1 MERNRIDWKALF
13 GPLCAS
19 KDVDI
24 RRNSV
29 EPTLVVI
36 GISLRSAKLALRER
50 FLLTAAQKAEA
61 LTALVRSDAIDE
73 VIVLSNCNR
82 TEFLV
87 WTQDASEAANSI
99 LRYLTRSFNL
109 KLAEWSSYYRLVG
122 DAAVVHV
129 LRVASG
135 TDAAVFGEA
144 EATNSFLSAWQQA
157 QRAST
162 TGRFLDALMTK
173 AFTVA
178 SRVRQDVGTASNMA
192 TVAEA
197 AVSVCRDSLGDL
209 ERRRVLILGAGQMA
223 LAAVREFQ
231 KAGAGAI
238 TVVNRSWEHAQ
249 QLARQCNVKAA
260 HAESLWEQVLR
271 ADVVVSAVAQRVL
284 LTREELEI
292 VMHERKD
299 KHIVIMDLSVPRTV
313 DPNVR
318 TLEGVLA
325 HDLDGLCA
333 AMDQREQRRTM
344 LPVAERIIAQEAT
357 GFRTK
362 LLSESV
368 LSTIS
373 AMRERLELI
382 CTQEMDQLREQ
393 FGPFTEDQEVAL
405 ETLSAHISQRISA
418 ALARQLK
425 EMPGQ
430 TELTGALQKLF
441 QLEISNLKS
450 KANVAD

>member
-1 MERNRIDWKALF
+1 MKYQETT
-13 GPLCAS
+13 
-19 KDVDI
+19 
-24 RRNSV
+24 V

-50 FLLTAAQKAEA
+50 FLLTAAQKSEA
-61 LTALVRSDAIDE
+61 LSALVRSDAIDE
-73 VIVLSNCNR
+73 VMVLSNCNR

-99 LRYLTRSFNL
+99 LRFLTRSINL
-109 KLAEWSSYYRLVG
+109 KLVEWSNYYRLVG
-122 DAAVVHV
+122 DAAVLHL

-135 TDAAVFGEA
+135 ADAAVFGES
-144 EATNSFLSAWQQA
+144 EATNSLLAAWQQA

-178 SRVRQDVGTASNMA
+178 SQVRQEIGTSSNMT

-197 AVSVCRDSLGDL
+197 AVAVCSDSVGDL
-209 ERRRVLILGAGQMA
+209 RQKRVLILGAGQMA
-223 LAAVREFQ
+223 LATVREFQ
-231 KAGAGAI
+231 KAGAGALM
-238 TVVNRSWEHAQ
+238 VVNRSWDHAQ
-249 QLARQCNVKAA
+249 QLARQCGVKAA
-260 HAESLWEQVLR
+260 HAENLWEQVLR
-271 ADVVVSAVAQRVL
+271 ADVVVSAASQRVL
-284 LTREELEI
+284 ITREELEI
-292 VMHERKD
+292 VMRERKD

-318 TLEGVLA
+318 TLEGVVA
-325 HDLDGLCA
+325 HDLDDLCA

-344 LPVAERIIAQEAT
+344 LPVAERLIAQEAS

-362 LLSESV
+362 LLSETV

-382 CTQEMDQLREQ
+382 CRQEMDQLREQ
-393 FGPFTEDQEVAL
+393 FGPFTDDQEVAL
-405 ETLSAHISQRISA
+405 VTLSAHISQRISA

-425 EMPGQ
+425 EMPGHN
-430 TELTGALQKLF
+430 ELTGALQQLF
-441 QLEISNLKS
+441 QLEMSPA
-450 KANVAD
+450 KAKAKGCD